1 VETLEQVGGP
11 FEIMIVDDGST
22 DGTSPLLDTLT
33 ANDPRV
39 KSISFRR
46 NHGQT
51 AAIMAGIEHTMGDVL
66 ILMDGDQQNDPSDI
80 PRLLEKLDEGYDVVS
95 GWRKDR
101 KDPFLTRVLPSRI
114 ANCFISWFSGVLLH
128 DTGCTLKAY
137 RRGALKEMRLYGEMH
152 RFIPILVNWHGGR
165 ISEITVNHH
174 ARIHGRSNY
183 GVDRVVKVVLDL
195 LVIKFLN
202 QFETRPIH
210 VFGIFGIGC
219 MAASFL
225 AGLFALYLKFY
236 EGMSFIVTPLPLL
249 VVLLFLTG
257 VLSVLMGLLAEM
269 LVRIFYETSH
279 KPIYFIKST
288 RNLKAE
294 AER

>member
-1 VETLEQVGGP
+1 
-11 FEIMIVDDGST
+11 
-22 DGTSPLLDTLT
+22 
-33 ANDPRV
+33 
-39 KSISFRR
+39 
-46 NHGQT
+46 
-51 AAIMAGIEHTMGDVL
+51 
-66 ILMDGDQQNDPSDI
+66 
-80 PRLLEKLDEGYDVVS
+80 
-95 GWRKDR
+95 
-101 KDPFLTRVLPSRI
+101 
-114 ANCFISWFSGVLLH
+114 
-128 DTGCTLKAY
+128 
-137 RRGALKEMRLYGEMH
+137 MRLYGEMH